1 MARIPEAE
9 LQHLKAAVPL
19 VAVVRSQ
26 GRQMFKQGKDFKV
39 LCPFHDE
46 KTPSCVISP
55 EKNLY
60 HCFGCNA
67 GGSVLDWVMHTEKL
81 SLRKAVERLRTE
93 LGDNPSVQPLVAKDE
108 PDVFADDEAG
118 RQTLLSRVVDF
129 YHHTLLN
136 APEAVAYL
144 EKRRLNHPE
153 LVATFKLGF
162 ANRTLAYRLPEK
174 KLQAGAKI
182 RARLQGAG
190 ILRASGHEHFT
201 GSLVVPVID
210 LNGQIR
216 ELYGRKITDRLRSGT
231 PLHLYLPGAH
241 GGVWNEQALLGSK
254 TVILC
259 ESLIDAMSFWVAGY
273 RNVTA
278 AYGVNGF
285 TPEMREA
292 FRAHGVRQVLIA
304 FDNDSAG
311 NEAAVRLASSLA
323 ADGITP
329 FRLVFPAG
337 MDANEYL
344 CKVSEPRLAFRA
356 VVDGAMTMVDVVTVE
371 AVDPVI
377 PEAAPATVLPLAAD
391 VAAVQA
397 AASPAP
403 GVVVEALPGG
413 DLQLNVDGQ
422 RWQIRGFG
430 HVKAGSGA
438 MKVNAQVIDT
448 DSGVMFADSVDMMS
462 ARSRG
467 GYARAAAAELGLS
480 EGDLK
485 RSLGKVLLALE
496 SWQAQP
502 ETANAVP
509 EMSPEDREAALEL
522 LRDPD
527 LAGRIASDMA
537 ACGVVG
543 ESTNLTAA
551 YLAAVSRKLEKPL
564 AVLIQSSS
572 AAGKSSLM
580 DAVLNLIPP
589 EERMQYSAMTGQSLF
604 YLGET
609 NLQHKIL
616 AIAEEEGVRQAAYA
630 LKLLQSDGELTIA
643 STGKDDAS
651 GNLVTKQYTVK
662 GPVMLMLTTTA
673 IDVDEELLN
682 RCLVLTVNESREQTE
697 AIHAAQRYAQTLE
710 GLLASKEKSYITQLH
725 QNAQRLLRPLN
736 VVNPFASQLTFM
748 SDKTRTRRDHMKYL
762 TLIQSVALLHQYQ
775 REVKRV
781 AHRGQI
787 VEYIE
792 VTREDIRLAN
802 RLAHEILGRTLDE
815 MPPQTRKLLTLI
827 QQWVRES
834 GQPRHE
840 WLFTRKQLRDAVQ
853 WGDTQLKIHLARLVE
868 MEYLLVH
875 RRGLTYGYEL
885 LFDGDG
891 SADGAHLCGLIDVPE
906 ADYDPA
912 RSGAKAAQSGTGR
925 AAVGG
930 QSGKDNAASGQS
942 QRGLQTKTV
951 GAEEKA
957 LFPAG
962 VENTTRNHNRPPD
975 RESATS

>member
-1 MARIPEAE
+1 
-9 LQHLKAAVPL
+9 
-19 VAVVRSQ
+19 
-26 GRQMFKQGKDFKV
+26 
-39 LCPFHDE
+39 PFHDE

-67 GGSVLDWVMHTEKL
+67 GGSVLNWVMQTEKL
-81 SLRKAVERLRTE
+81 SLRKAVERLKAE
-93 LGDNPSVQPLVAKDE
+93 LGDNPAVVPLVTKDE
-108 PDVFADDEAG
+108 PEIFAEDEAG
-118 RQTLLSRVVDF
+118 RQKLLSRVVEF

-153 LVATFKLGF
+153 LVAAFKLGF
-162 ANRTLAYRLPEK
+162 ANRTLPYRLPAVK
-174 KLQAGAKI
+174 SRAGEKI
-182 RARLQGAG
+182 RARLKGVG
-190 ILRASGHEHFT
+190 VLRESGHEHFT
-201 GSLVVPVID
+201 GSLVVPVMD

-216 ELYGRKITDRLRSGT
+216 EMYGRKIGGDLRKGT
-231 PLHLYLPGAH
+231 PLHMYLPGTH
-241 GGVWNEQALLGSK
+241 GGVWNEQALIGSSS
-254 TVILC
+254 VVLC
-259 ESLIDAMSFWVAGY
+259 ESLIDAMSFWVAGV

-285 TPEMREA
+285 TDEMRA
-292 FRAHGVRQVLIA
+292 ALLAHGVKQVLIA
-304 FDNDSAG
+304 YDNDPAG
-311 NEAAVRLASSLA
+311 NEAAVKLASSLA
-323 ADGITP
+323 ADGIAT
-329 FRLVFPAG
+329 FRVLFPAG
-337 MDANEYL
+337 MDANGYL
-344 CKVSEPRLAFRA
+344 CQVAEPEQAFS
-356 VVDGAMTMVDVVTVE
+356 VLLDGAVPMSDLADV
-371 AVDPVI
+371 ASI
-377 PEAAPATVLPLAAD
+377 APQASAEPAHLTSLAAD
-391 VAAVQA
+391 VAALPAVSA
-397 AASPAP
+397 PAP
-403 GVVVEALPGG
+403 GVSVETLADGELMVALPGE
-413 DLQLNVDGQ
+413 
-422 RWQIRGFG
+422 RWTIRG
-430 HVKAGSGA
+430 VSRKTNAAA
-438 MKVNAQVIDT
+438 MKVNAQVLDT
-448 DSGVMFADSVDMMS
+448 ESGVVFADAVDMMS

-467 GYARAAAAELGLS
+467 GYARAAAAELGLA
-480 EGDLK
+480 EGDLR

-496 SWQAQP
+496 HWQAAP
-502 ETANAVP
+502 EPANAAP
-509 EMSPEDREAALEL
+509 EMTPEDREAALEL
-522 LRDPD
+522 LRSPD
-527 LAGRIASDMA
+527 LASRIAADMA

-551 YLAAVSRKLEKPL
+551 YLAAVSRKLDRPL

-589 EERMQYSAMTGQSLF
+589 EERLQYSAMTGQSLF

-710 GLLASKEKSYITQLH
+710 GLLAANEKSYITQLH

-762 TLIQSVALLHQYQ
+762 TLIQTIALLHQYQ
-775 REVKRV
+775 REIKRV
-781 AHRGQI
+781 EHRGQV

-792 VTREDIRLAN
+792 VTREDIALAN

-815 MPPQTRKLLTLI
+815 MPPQTRKLLLLI
-827 QQWVRES
+827 QTMVGELAAAQHCKPGEVR
-834 GQPRHE
+834 
-840 WLFTRKQLRDAVQ
+840 FTRREIRDFTQ
-853 WGDTQLKIHLARLVE
+853 WSDNQLKVHCMRLAE
-868 MEYLLVH
+868 MEYLLIH
-875 RRGLTYGYEL
+875 GGSRGHLLQYEL
-885 LFDGDG
+885 LWDGSGDG
-891 SADGAHLCGLIDVPE
+891 SHLCGLIEPE
-906 ADYDPA
+906 
-912 RSGAKAAQSGTGR
+912 
-925 AAVGG
+925 
-930 QSGKDNAASGQS
+930 
-942 QRGLQTKTV
+942 
-951 GAEEKA
+951 
-957 LFPAG
+957 
-962 VENTTRNHNRPPD
+962 
-975 RESATS
+975 